1 MSLNINTK
9 IKLNNGV
16 EMPLFGLGT
25 WEISEGDTII
35 NVVRWAISNGYRH
48 IDTARIYGNENGVG
62 KGLKI
67 SLEEQG
73 INREDIFITTKLWID
88 SFKHEKALKAFDR
101 SLNNLGLD
109 YVDLYLLH
117 WPEPTYR
124 QEAWK
129 ALESIFKEG
138 KARSI
143 GVSNYYEN
151 HLDELLNG
159 ADIIPAV
166 NQVELTPYLYLKE
179 LKEYCDNKGIML
191 EAYSPLTRGKKLKDP
206 KLMDIANKY
215 GKSSAQILI
224 RWGLQHKIIEIPK
237 SSNENHIIE
246 NSKIF
251 DFTISEDDM
260 ANLDKFDEGLYLG
273 MWNPT
278 LSRWK

>member
-16 EMPLFGLGT
+16 EIPLLGLGT
-25 WEISEGDTII
+25 WEITEGETII
-35 NVVRWAISNGYRH
+35 DAIRLAISKGYRH
-48 IDTARIYGNENGVG
+48 IDTARIYGNEKGVG
-62 KGLKI
+62 KGLKL

-73 INREDIFITTKLWID
+73 LTREDIFITTKLWIN
-88 SFKHEKALKAFDR
+88 SFKYERALKAFNR

-117 WPEPTYR
+117 WPEPPYR

-129 ALESIFKEG
+129 ALESILKEG

-143 GVSNYYEN
+143 GVSNYYQN
-151 HLDELLNG
+151 HLDELLSE

-166 NQVELTPYLYLKE
+166 NQVEFTPYLYLKE
-179 LKEYCDNKGIML
+179 LKEYCDNKGIRL
-191 EAYSPLTRGKKLKDP
+191 EAYSPLTRGRKLKDS
-206 KLMDIANKY
+206 KLMDIAKKY
-215 GKSSAQILI
+215 NKSSAQILI
-224 RWGLQHKIIEIPK
+224 RWGLQHEVIEIPK
-237 SSNENHIIE
+237 SSKEDHIIE
-246 NSKIF
+246 NSKVF

-260 ANLDKFDEGLYLG
+260 ALLDKFNEGLYLG
-273 MWNPT
+273 IWNPT

>member
-16 EMPLFGLGT
+16 EIPLLGLGT
-25 WEISEGDTII
+25 WDITEGETII
-35 NVVRWAISNGYRH
+35 DAIRLAISKGYRH
-48 IDTARIYGNENGVG
+48 IDTARIYGNEKGVG
-62 KGLKI
+62 KGLKL

-73 INREDIFITTKLWID
+73 LTREDIFITTKLWIN
-88 SFKHEKALKAFDR
+88 SFKYEKALKAFNR

-117 WPEPTYR
+117 WPEPLYR

-129 ALESIFKEG
+129 ALESILKEG

-143 GVSNYYEN
+143 GVSNYYQN
-151 HLDELLNG
+151 HLDELLSE

-166 NQVELTPYLYLKE
+166 NQVEFTPYLYLKE
-179 LKEYCDNKGIML
+179 LKEYCENKGIRL
-191 EAYSPLTRGKKLKDP
+191 EAYSPLTRGKKLKDS
-206 KLMDIANKY
+206 KLMDIAKKY
-215 GKSSAQILI
+215 NKSSAQILI
-224 RWGLQHKIIEIPK
+224 RWGLQHEVIEIPK
-237 SSNENHIIE
+237 SSKEVHIIE
-246 NSKIF
+246 NSKVF

-260 ANLDKFDEGLYLG
+260 ALLDKFNEGLYLG
-273 MWNPT
+273 IWNPT

>member
-16 EMPLFGLGT
+16 KIPLLGLGT
-25 WEISEGDTII
+25 WEITEGETII
-35 NVVRWAISNGYRH
+35 DAIRLAISKGYRH
-48 IDTARIYGNENGVG
+48 IDTARIYGNEKGVG
-62 KGLKI
+62 KGLKL

-73 INREDIFITTKLWID
+73 LTREDIFITTKLWIN
-88 SFKHEKALKAFDR
+88 SFKYERALKAFNR

-117 WPEPTYR
+117 WPEPPYR

-129 ALESIFKEG
+129 ALESILKEG

-143 GVSNYYEN
+143 GVSNYYQN
-151 HLDELLNG
+151 HLDELLSE

-166 NQVELTPYLYLKE
+166 NQVEFTPYLYLKE
-179 LKEYCDNKGIML
+179 LKEYCDNKGIRL
-191 EAYSPLTRGKKLKDP
+191 EAYSPLTRGKKLKDS
-206 KLMDIANKY
+206 KLMDIAKKY
-215 GKSSAQILI
+215 NKSSAQILI
-224 RWGLQHKIIEIPK
+224 RWGLQHEVIEIPK
-237 SSNENHIIE
+237 SSKEDHIIE
-246 NSKIF
+246 NSKVF

-260 ANLDKFDEGLYLG
+260 ALLDKFDEGLYLG
-273 MWNPT
+273 IWNPT

>member
-1 MSLNINTK
+1 MSININTK

-16 EMPLFGLGT
+16 EIPLLGLGT
-25 WEISEGDTII
+25 WEITEGETII
-35 NVVRWAISNGYRH
+35 DAIRLAISKGYRH
-48 IDTARIYGNENGVG
+48 IDTARIYGNEKGVG
-62 KGLKI
+62 KGLKL

-73 INREDIFITTKLWID
+73 LTREDIFITTKLWIN
-88 SFKHEKALKAFDR
+88 SFKYERALKAFNR

-117 WPEPTYR
+117 WPEPPYR

-129 ALESIFKEG
+129 ALESILKEG

-143 GVSNYYEN
+143 GVSNYYQN
-151 HLDELLNG
+151 HLDELLSE

-166 NQVELTPYLYLKE
+166 NQVEFTPYLYLKE
-179 LKEYCDNKGIML
+179 LKEYCDNKGIRL

-206 KLMDIANKY
+206 KLMDIAKKY
-215 GKSSAQILI
+215 NKSSAQILI
-224 RWGLQHKIIEIPK
+224 RWGLQHEVIEIPK
-237 SSNENHIIE
+237 SSKEDHIIE
-246 NSKIF
+246 NSKVF

-260 ANLDKFDEGLYLG
+260 ALLDKFNEGLYLG
-273 MWNPT
+273 IWNPT

>member
-16 EMPLFGLGT
+16 EIPLLGLGT
-25 WEISEGDTII
+25 WEITEGETII
-35 NVVRWAISNGYRH
+35 DAIRLAISKGYRH
-48 IDTARIYGNENGVG
+48 IDTARIYGNEKGVG
-62 KGLKI
+62 KGLKL

-73 INREDIFITTKLWID
+73 IRREDIFITTKLWID
-88 SFKHEKALKAFDR
+88 SFKYEKALEAFNR

-117 WPEPTYR
+117 WPEPPYR

-129 ALESIFKEG
+129 ALESILKEG

-143 GVSNYYEN
+143 GVSNYYQN
-151 HLDELLNG
+151 HLDELLSE

-166 NQVELTPYLYLKE
+166 NQVEFTPYLYLKE
-179 LKEYCDNKGIML
+179 LKEYCDNKGIRL
-191 EAYSPLTRGKKLKDP
+191 EAYSPLTRGKKLKDS
-206 KLMDIANKY
+206 KLMDIAKKY
-215 GKSSAQILI
+215 NKSSAQILI
-224 RWGLQHKIIEIPK
+224 RWGLQHEVIEIPK
-237 SSNENHIIE
+237 SSKEDHIIE
-246 NSKIF
+246 NSKVF

-260 ANLDKFDEGLYLG
+260 ALLDKFDEGLYLG
-273 MWNPT
+273 IWNPT

>member
-9 IKLNNGV
+9 VKLNNGV

-35 NVVRWAISNGYRH
+35 DAIRWAIGNGYRH
-48 IDTARIYGNENGVG
+48 IDTARIYGNEKGVG
-62 KGLKI
+62 KGLK
-67 SLEEQG
+67 LALKDQG
-73 INREDIFITTKLWID
+73 IKREEIFITTKLWID
-88 SFKHEKALKAFDR
+88 SFKYEKALKAFDR
-101 SLNNLGLD
+101 SLTKLGLD

-129 ALESIFKEG
+129 ALEFILKEG

-143 GVSNYYEN
+143 GVSNFYQN
-151 HLDELLNG
+151 HLDELISG

-166 NQVELTPYLYLKE
+166 NQVEFSPYLYLKQ
-179 LKEYCDNKGIML
+179 LKEYCENKGIRL
-191 EAYSPLTRGKKLKDP
+191 EAYSPLTRGKMFEDSKL
-206 KLMDIANKY
+206 LDIANKY
-215 GKSSAQILI
+215 NKSSTQILI
-224 RWGLQHKIIEIPK
+224 RWGLQHEVIEIPK
-237 SSNENHIIE
+237 SSKEDHIIE

-251 DFTISEDDM
+251 DFSIIEEDM
-260 ANLDKFDEGLYLG
+260 GILDNFDEGLYVG

-278 LSRWK
+278 QSRWK

>member
-1 MSLNINTK
+1 MSLKINTK

-25 WEISEGDTII
+25 WEISEGETII
-35 NVVRWAISNGYRH
+35 NAVQLAISNGYRH
-48 IDTARIYGNENGVG
+48 IDTARIYGNEEGVG
-62 KGLKI
+62 KGIKL

-73 INREDIFITTKLWID
+73 IKREDVFITTKLWID
-88 SFKHEKALKAFDR
+88 SFKYEKALKAFNR

-124 QEAWK
+124 REAWK
-129 ALESIFKEG
+129 ALETILKEG

-143 GVSNYYEN
+143 GVSNYYQN
-151 HLDELLNG
+151 HLEELLSG

-166 NQVELTPYLYLKE
+166 NQVEFSPYLYLKE
-179 LKEYCDNKGIML
+179 LKEYCDNKGIRL
-191 EAYSPLTRGKKLKDP
+191 GAYSPLTRSKKLKDI
-206 KLMDIANKY
+206 KLLEIAKTYN
-215 GKSSAQILI
+215 KSSAQILI
-224 RWGLQHKIIEIPK
+224 RWGLQHNVIEIPK
-237 SSNENHIIE
+237 SSTEAHIIE

-251 DFTISEDDM
+251 DFTISEEDM
-260 ANLDKFDEGLYLG
+260 AILDKFNEGFYVG

-278 LSRWK
+278 LSQWK

>member
-16 EMPLFGLGT
+16 EIPLLGLGT
-25 WEISEGDTII
+25 WEITEGETII
-35 NVVRWAISNGYRH
+35 DAIRLAISKGYRH
-48 IDTARIYGNENGVG
+48 IDTARIYGNEKGVG
-62 KGLKI
+62 KGLKL

-73 INREDIFITTKLWID
+73 LTREDIFITTKLWIN
-88 SFKHEKALKAFDR
+88 SFKYERALKAFNR

-117 WPEPTYR
+117 WPEPPYR

-129 ALESIFKEG
+129 ALESILKEG

-143 GVSNYYEN
+143 GVSNYYQN
-151 HLDELLNG
+151 HLDELLSE

-166 NQVELTPYLYLKE
+166 NQVEFTPYLYLKE
-179 LKEYCDNKGIML
+179 LKEYCDNKGIRL
-191 EAYSPLTRGKKLKDP
+191 EAYSPLTRGKKLKDS
-206 KLMDIANKY
+206 KLMDITKKY
-215 GKSSAQILI
+215 NKSSAQILI
-224 RWGLQHKIIEIPK
+224 RWGLQHEVIEIPK
-237 SSNENHIIE
+237 SSKEDHIIE
-246 NSKIF
+246 NSKVF

-260 ANLDKFDEGLYLG
+260 ALLDKFNEGLYLG
-273 MWNPT
+273 IWNPT

>member
-9 IKLNNGV
+9 VKLNNGV

-35 NVVRWAISNGYRH
+35 DAIRWAIGNGYRH

-62 KGLKI
+62 EGLKL
-67 SLEEQG
+67 SLEDQG
-73 INREDIFITTKLWID
+73 IKREDVFITTKLWID
-88 SFKHEKALKAFDR
+88 SFKYEKALKAFDR
-101 SLNNLGLD
+101 SLTKLGLD

-129 ALESIFKEG
+129 ALEFILKEG

-143 GVSNYYEN
+143 GVSNFYQN
-151 HLDELLNG
+151 HLDELISG

-166 NQVELTPYLYLKE
+166 NQVEFSPYLYLKQ
-179 LKEYCDNKGIML
+179 LKEYCENKGIRL
-191 EAYSPLTRGKKLKDP
+191 EAYSPLTRGKMFEDSKL
-206 KLMDIANKY
+206 LDIANKY
-215 GKSSAQILI
+215 NKSSTQILI
-224 RWGLQHKIIEIPK
+224 RWGLQHEVIEIPK
-237 SSNENHIIE
+237 SSKEDHIIE

-251 DFTISEDDM
+251 DFSIIEEDM
-260 ANLDKFDEGLYLG
+260 GILDNFDEGLYVG

-278 LSRWK
+278 QSRWK